1 MVSPCARSKQRTS
14 NETKRAPHHRFA
26 AQSRDE
32 TEDDVSEHHAENKH
46 RAEEQRFALITSFGH
61 VGQRY
66 WDRSQSHRI
75 EAERKA
81 GKESDARRCEA
92 RMFYRRAQRLCLH
105 HARPRFRSINDLR
118 SCTTV
123 SIEVKTTSPSM
134 TIEGSVMTPDF
145 DRVIDVIED
154 IYFTPLNALYR
165 RSCRG
170 AKLGLPIP
178 ACETAGAIEQ
188 FDLHRS
194 LYRRREVRS
203 FQCGDDRALL
213 HRLLFVCTF
222 CNQLIERLG
231 HRFHRPN
238 FLFDLQLLFD
248 RARANVAAA
257 GLVASA

>member
-61 VGQRY
+61 VGERY
-66 WDRSQSHRI
+66 RDRSQSHRI

-105 HARPRFRSINDLR
+105 HPRPRFRSINDLR

-123 SIEVKTTSPSM
+123 GIEVKTTSPSM
-134 TIEGSVMTPDF
+134 TIEGSVMTPSSTARSTLSRTF
-145 DRVIDVIED
+145 ISHHS
-154 IYFTPLNALYR
+154 TPFIA
-165 RSCRG
+165 
-170 AKLGLPIP
+170 
-178 ACETAGAIEQ
+178 ACAA
-188 FDLHRS
+188 
-194 LYRRREVRS
+194 VRS
-203 FQCGDDRALL
+203 SACRSPHAKQ
-213 HRLLFVCTF
+213 
-222 CNQLIERLG
+222 
-231 HRFHRPN
+231 P
-238 FLFDLQLLFD
+238 
-248 RARANVAAA
+248 
-257 GLVASA
+257 GL